1 MTTAAAGDQKIG
13 GGGGGRKSVSILK
26 IYLLTEAVIQ
36 TQRASPSSP
45 ETTQHTAANTENL
58 GMEGKPSDVA
68 RTPVSNFI
76 PSVTSAS
83 SKYFQRQKRM
93 ATACP
98 AYMGHTTRLKD
109 TRSLPIFH
117 LGLQKQGQTPLSP
130 PGRRTLGG

>member
-1 MTTAAAGDQKIG
+1 MTTAAAGEQKIG
-13 GGGGGRKSVSILK
+13 GEKSVSILK

-83 SKYFQRQKRM
+83 SKYFQRGRRGWRL
-93 ATACP
+93 TDCP